1 MKKTLLVTI
10 LASLSL
16 VGCASTQNAY
26 QLYAE
31 TQAKIAQ
38 ANAVAETARFNA
50 LAEIAKTGDSAAKVA
65 AVLSI
70 QMNNGTSQRN
80 NLQMVPPESFEDK
93 ALKWTSVL
101 LPNFV
106 QFYTINR
113 NTSVAMR
120 QSDNQAAIAISTNK
134 AFTDISNAGHT
145 ANSNIANNG
154 FSAMNTSTTAG
165 FNALGTQSTAG
176 FNALGTQSTAA
187 FNALNSSTTAGFNAL
202 GTQST
207 AAFNTLQNIGVAG
220 FNALKDVAPSN
231 NVQGNYNVGENSG
244 NSGKLA
250 GYGLND
256 NTSTPTVVT
265 QPAPTIVT
273 QPTPTVVNPTVVTQ
287 PAPTIVNP
295 LIVRP

>member
-16 VGCASTQNAY
+16 VGCASGPSGY

-38 ANAVAETARFNA
+38 ANAVAETARYNA
-50 LAEIAKTGDSAAKVA
+50 LSEIAKTGDSAAKVA

-80 NLQMVPPESFEDK
+80 NIQMMPPESFGDK

-113 NTSVAMR
+113 NSSVAMR

-134 AFTDISNAGHT
+134 AFTDISSAGHA
-145 ANSNIANNG
+145 ANSSIANNG
-154 FSAMNTSTTAG
+154 FNAMNTSTTAG
-165 FNALGTQSTAG
+165 FNMLGS
-176 FNALGTQSTAA
+176 QSTAA
-187 FNALNSSTTAGFNAL
+187 FNSI
-202 GTQST
+202 
-207 AAFNTLQNIGVAG
+207 QNIGVAG
-220 FNALKDVAPSN
+220 FNALKDVAPTVT
-231 NVQGNYNVGENSG
+231 VQGNYNVGENSG

-273 QPTPTVVNPTVVTQ
+273 QPTPTVVNPTVITQ

>member
-1 MKKTLLVTI
+1 MKKKLLVTI

-16 VGCASTQNAY
+16 IGCASTQTAY

-38 ANAVAETARFNA
+38 ANAVAETARYNA

-70 QMNNGTSQRN
+70 QINNGTSQRN
-80 NLQMVPPESFEDK
+80 HLQMVPPESFEDK

-134 AFTDISNAGHT
+134 AFTDISNAGHA
-145 ANSNIANNG
+145 ANSSIANNG
-154 FSAMNTSTTAG
+154 FSAMNTSTI
-165 FNALGTQSTAG
+165 
-176 FNALGTQSTAA
+176 
-187 FNALNSSTTAGFNAL
+187 AGFNAL

-220 FNALKDVAPSN
+220 FNSLKDVAPTVT
-231 NVQGNYNVGENSG
+231 VQGNYNIGENSG

-265 QPAPTIVT
+265 QPAPTIVNPTVVT
-273 QPTPTVVNPTVVTQ
+273 QPTPTIVNPTVVTQ

-295 LIVRP
+295 VIVRP

>member
-1 MKKTLLVTI
+1 MKKKLLVTI

-16 VGCASTQNAY
+16 IGCASTQTAY

-38 ANAVAETARFNA
+38 ANAVAETARYNA

-70 QMNNGTSQRN
+70 QINNGTSQRN
-80 NLQMVPPESFEDK
+80 HLQMVPPESFEDK

-134 AFTDISNAGHT
+134 AFTDISNAGHA
-145 ANSNIANNG
+145 ANSSIANNG
-154 FSAMNTSTTAG
+154 FSAMNTSTIAG
-165 FNALGTQSTAG
+165 H
-176 FNALGTQSTAA
+176 AA
-187 FNALNSSTTAGFNAL
+187 NSSIANNGFSAMNTSTIAGFNAL

-220 FNALKDVAPSN
+220 FNSLKDVAPTVT
-231 NVQGNYNVGENSG
+231 VQGNYNIGENSG

-265 QPAPTIVT
+265 QPAPTIVNPTVVT
-273 QPTPTVVNPTVVTQ
+273 QPTPTIVNPTVVTQ

-295 LIVRP
+295 VIVRP